1 MMPKVERPSNNSKWE
16 RINTIYELLK
26 QSCDGM
32 SIQDLSKQ
40 MDVSTKTIQ
49 RDLYEVLG
57 EYGAVKQGRMWK
69 LDSKKAEDNLNSNE
83 RIILGIL
90 DEMAK
95 NAGSSFY
102 GKAHSLLKQISQQL
116 EHPIFANVES
126 ESLDESHIELFS
138 LLEKAIKTKHTV
150 SFTYKKHL
158 FDVQPLKLA
167 FFDSF
172 WYLLA
177 RDIQD
182 DNKFK
187 KFYLKSINDLTIQD
201 NTFVINTLLEERLKK
216 ANSIW
221 FDLDKELFDIHLLI
235 DKEVMTYFERK
246 PLKGQTIV
254 GKDADGSVEIVV
266 PITHEMEIVPL
277 IFWYVPYIKVLEPQW
292 IADIVKEKIEVYH
305 QSIQ

>member
-1 MMPKVERPSNNSKWE
+1 MPKVERPSNNSKWE
-16 RINTIYELLK
+16 RINTIYELLR
-26 QSCDGM
+26 QSCEGM
-32 SIQDLSKQ
+32 SIQDLSQQ
-40 MDVSTKTIQ
+40 MNVSTKTIQ

-95 NAGSSFY
+95 NAGNSFY
-102 GKAHSLLKQISQQL
+102 GKAHSLLKQVSQQL

-126 ESLDESHIELFS
+126 ESLDENHIELFS
-138 LLEKAIKTKHTV
+138 LLEKAIKARHTV
-150 SFTYKKHL
+150 GFNYKKHP

-167 FFDSF
+167 FFDGF

-177 RDIQD
+177 LDIND

-187 KFYLKSINDLTIQD
+187 KFYLKAINNLTIQ
-201 NTFVINTLLEERLKK
+201 NNIFLINTMLEERLKK

-221 FDLDKELFDIHLLI
+221 FDLDKELFDVHLLI
-235 DKEVMTYFERK
+235 DKEIMTYFERK
-246 PLKGQTIV
+246 PLKGQSVV
-254 GKDADGSVEIVV
+254 GKDLDGSCEVII
-266 PITHEMEIVPL
+266 PITHEMEIIPL
-277 IFWYVPYIKVLEPQW
+277 IFWYMPHIKVLEPTW
-292 IADIVKEKIEVYH
+292 LADNVKNKTREYL
-305 QSIQ
+305 QSL

>member
-1 MMPKVERPSNNSKWE
+1 MPKVERPSNNSKWE

-95 NAGSSFY
+95 NAGNSFY

-150 SFTYKKHL
+150 SFTYKKHV

-172 WYLLA
+172 WYLLTL
-177 RDIQD
+177 DIQD

-187 KFYLKSINDLTIQD
+187 KFYLKSINDLIIQD
-201 NTFVINTLLEERLKK
+201 NTFAINTTLEERLKK

-221 FDLDKELFDIHLLI
+221 FDLDKELFDVHLLI
-235 DKEVMTYFERK
+235 DKEIMTYFERK
-246 PLKGQTIV
+246 PLKGQTII
-254 GKDADGSVEIVV
+254 GKDADGSVEIIV

-292 IADIVKEKIEVYH
+292 IADIVKEKIQAYH
-305 QSIQ
+305 QSLQ

>member
-95 NAGSSFY
+95 NAGNSFY

-177 RDIQD
+177 LDIQD

-201 NTFVINTLLEERLKK
+201 STFSINTTLEERLKK

-221 FDLDKELFDIHLLI
+221 FDLDKALFDVHLLI

-246 PLKGQTIV
+246 PLKGQTII
-254 GKDADGSVEIVV
+254 GKDADGSVEIIV

-292 IADIVKEKIEVYH
+292 IADIVKEKIQAYH
-305 QSIQ
+305 QSLQ